1 MEQTATLKW
10 QLMAQLM
17 RGPGSV
23 SSGIA
28 LGYRA
33 GFDSGEMLDYVYENR
48 PQGRFLVGKLFDW
61 VYLNAVGWRAIRA
74 RKTLL
79 QRLLRL
85 EVAAVAGQA
94 RPVVL
99 LDVAS
104 GPGRYLLE
112 LARDLQAGTD
122 LGPGGLQIICRDL
135 DPRGLA
141 LGRERAAALGL
152 TNVRYE
158 LGDAT
163 GARSLATVDPRPQV
177 VVASGVY
184 ELFNDT
190 DLIRRS
196 MAGIQAILPP
206 GGRFLFTTQVRHPQL
221 EFIANVLVNRAGR
234 PWVMGCRSLA
244 DVEDLAR
251 RAGFEVMRSAMEPVG
266 LFGVT
271 ICRKPGAASHAAP
284 EPGLDQVFGRQQG
297 RQDPGL
303 RD

>member
-1 MEQTATLKW
+1 MAQPATFKW
-10 QLMAQLM
+10 QVMGQLM
-17 RGPGSV
+17 RGPGALSA
-23 SSGIA
+23 GIA

-48 PQGRFLVGKLFDW
+48 PQGRWLIGKLFDW
-61 VYLNAVGWRAIRA
+61 VYLNAVGWRGIRA
-74 RKTLL
+74 RKALL

-85 EVAAVAGQA
+85 EIAAAARQA
-94 RPVVL
+94 RPVVV
-99 LDVAS
+99 LDVAA

-112 LARDLQAGTD
+112 VAHELQAGTD

-135 DPRGLA
+135 DPRGQA
-141 LGRERAAALGL
+141 RGREQAAALGL

-163 GARSLATVDPRPQV
+163 DARSLATVDPPPQV

-190 DLIRRS
+190 DRIRRS
-196 MAGIQAILPP
+196 MAGIRTILPP

-221 EFIANVLVNRAGR
+221 EFIANVLVNREGR

-244 DVEDLAR
+244 EVEGLAR
-251 RAGFEVMRSAMEPVG
+251 AAGFEVVRSAVEPVG

-271 ICRKPGAASHAAP
+271 ICRVPG
-284 EPGLDQVFGRQQG
+284 GG
-297 RQDPGL
+297 
-303 RD
+303 

>member
-1 MEQTATLKW
+1 MATLKW
-10 QLMAQLM
+10 QVMGQLM
-17 RGPGSV
+17 RGPGALST
-23 SSGIA
+23 GIA

-48 PQGRFLVGKLFDW
+48 PQGRRLIGKLFDW

-74 RKTLL
+74 RKALL

-85 EVAAVAGQA
+85 EVAAVARQA
-94 RPVVL
+94 RPVVV
-99 LDVAS
+99 LDVAA

-112 LARDLQAGTD
+112 LARELPASTD

-141 LGRERAAALGL
+141 VGRARAAALGL
-152 TNVRYE
+152 PNVRYE

-163 GARSLATVDPRPQV
+163 DARSLATVDPSPLV

-196 MAGIQAILPP
+196 MAGIRAVLPP

-221 EFIANVLVNRAGR
+221 EFIANVLVNREGR

-244 DVEDLAR
+244 EVEGLAR
-251 RAGFEVMRSAMEPVG
+251 AAGFAVVRSALEPVG

-271 ICRKPGAASHAAP
+271 ICRVPGGA
-284 EPGLDQVFGRQQG
+284 
-297 RQDPGL
+297 
-303 RD
+303 